1 MFSSDRYL
9 IIHLKRFKSKHSFRH
24 RKNTT
29 KVDFPIVG
37 LDLKQFLPL
46 ERMQTEGAIYDL
58 FAISNHSGGLDGGHY
73 YCYAKNPLNNFWY
86 CFNDSSVRRLSLE
99 SLCISGAYM
108 LFYERREEEK
118 GKSFEIKKKG
128 ERK

>member
-1 MFSSDRYL
+1 M
-9 IIHLKRFKSKHSFRH
+9 IIHLKRFKSKHTFRH
-24 RKNTT
+24 RKNTS

-46 ERMQTEGAIYDL
+46 EIMETEDAIYDL

-86 CFNDSSVRRLSLE
+86 CFNDSSVRRLSTE
-99 SLCISGAYM
+99 SLCTSGAYM
-108 LFYERREEEK
+108 LFYERREEETRK
-118 GKSFEIKKKG
+118 YFERKKKG
-128 ERK
+128 DRQQ